1 VRFWLALVGLIA
13 LAVVGSS
20 AFAAD
25 PRETP
30 SLSAAPAKAAAFQPS
45 KAAASQPAKPQPA
58 KAAAQRSPRAERL
71 KTLAA
76 RGGLIAVR
84 EESAIY
90 LVDPDSGAVRRVP
103 GSANMTAPAW
113 SPDGKLL
120 AVEMKGGVWT
130 VKPDGT
136 DPQLVREDAS
146 APSWSASGEWIYFVR
161 SECAAPCEP
170 EDDEANVLFSV
181 RPDGKDV
188 RRVEAEEDVDREF
201 AWAPDGDAI
210 GFFADA
216 DASNP
221 GSFDTSAATWSPD
234 GFQVAFVGA
243 LGPYDDESAQAPEL
257 GLWVVAAEG
266 GTPRLLVKGVSGRP
280 SWAR

>member
-1 VRFWLALVGLIA
+1 MRYWLALAGLIA

-25 PRETP
+25 PRETQ
-30 SLSAAPAKAAAFQPS
+30 SLPALPLKAAAPE
-45 KAAASQPAKPQPA
+45 PAKPQPA
-58 KAAAQRSPRAERL
+58 KAIAQRSPRAAKLE
-71 KTLAA
+71 TLAVPA
-76 RGGLIAVR
+76 GLIAVR
-84 EESAIY
+84 DESAIS
-90 LVDPDSGAVRRVP
+90 LVDPDSGAAHQVP
-103 GSANMTAPAW
+103 GSAGMAAPSW

-120 AVEMKGGVWT
+120 AVELKGGVWT
-130 VKPDGT
+130 IRPDGT
-136 DPQLVREDAS
+136 DRRLVLENAS
-146 APSWSASGEWIYFVR
+146 VPSWSPAGDWIYVVP
-161 SECAAPCEP
+161 SGQDAEEP
-170 EDDEANVLFSV
+170 DELVGV
-181 RPDGKDV
+181 RPDGTDA
-188 RRVEAEEDVDREF
+188 RRVDSEETDVEREF

-210 GFFADA
+210 AFFAD
-216 DASNP
+216 DNASNP

>member
-1 VRFWLALVGLIA
+1 MKFWLALVGLIA

-30 SLSAAPAKAAAFQPS
+30 SLPVAPAKAAAP
-45 KAAASQPAKPQPA
+45 QPAKPHPT
-58 KAAAQRSPRAERL
+58 KAVAQRVPRAKKL
-71 KTLAA
+71 KTLAPA
-76 RGGLIAVR
+76 GGLIAVR

-113 SPDGKLL
+113 SPDGQLL
-120 AVEMKGGVWT
+120 AVEQKGGVWT
-130 VKPDGT
+130 IRPDGT
-136 DPQLVREDAS
+136 DPRLVLENAS
-146 APSWSASGEWIYFVR
+146 SPTWSPAGDWIYVVP
-161 SECAAPCEP
+161 SGQDAEEP
-170 EDDEANVLFSV
+170 DVLVGV
-181 RPDGKDV
+181 RPDGTDARKVDS
-188 RRVEAEEDVDREF
+188 EETDIDREF

-210 GFFADA
+210 GFFAD
-216 DASNP
+216 DNASNP

-257 GLWVVAAEG
+257 GLWIVAAEG

>member
-1 VRFWLALVGLIA
+1 MRFWLTLVGLIA
-13 LAVVGSS
+13 LTVVGSR

-30 SLSAAPAKAAAFQPS
+30 SLSAAPAKAAPQPA
-45 KAAASQPAKPQPA
+45 KAAASQAAKPQPA
-58 KAAAQRSPRAERL
+58 KAAAQRSPRAKKLE
-71 KTLAA
+71 TLAA
-76 RGGLIAVR
+76 SRGLIAVR

-90 LVDPDSGAVRRVP
+90 LVDPDSGAVRKVP
-103 GSANMTAPAW
+103 GSAGMTAPAW

-120 AVEMKGGVWT
+120 AVELKGGVWT
-130 VKPDGT
+130 IGPDGT
-136 DPQLVREDAS
+136 DRQLVSENAS

-161 SECAAPCEP
+161 NECAAPCEP
-170 EDDEANVLFSV
+170 EDDEANVLFGV

-188 RRVEAEEDVDREF
+188 RRIEAEEDVDREF

-210 GFFADA
+210 GFFADES
-216 DASNP
+216 ASNP
-221 GSFDTSAATWSPD
+221 GSFDSSAANWSPD
-234 GFQVAFVGA
+234 GFWLAFVGA
-243 LGPYDDESAQAPEL
+243 TGPYDEESAKAPEL
-257 GLWVVAAEG
+257 GLWVVSAEG